1 MTASKMLSLVVP
13 CEHRFAGS
21 DDAGQVD
28 KSPGP
33 VRWML
38 RLEDLSGLDGAV
50 AAIEPTIRATFASGV
65 RGQVLRGDWIGHA
78 LHPALANFVL
88 GSWTSATLLD
98 VVGDRARVRAA
109 QQLVGAGRPPW
120 DRLLGRGGHSGRR
133 RGRVT
138 SGWVSSTPWPTVFA
152 IGLYAASYVSRR
164 RGSGAVGTR
173 LGLAGVA
180 AAGIAAYLGGHL
192 STARNVG
199 TRDPAFLH
207 SGDGDRP

>member
-1 MTASKMLSLVVP
+1 MS
-13 CEHRFAGS
+13 
-21 DDAGQVD
+21 QVER
-28 KSPGP
+28 SPGP

-38 RLEDLSGLDGAV
+38 RLEELSGLDGAV

-98 VVGDRARVRAA
+98 VVGDQGSRRAA
-109 QQLVGAGRPPW
+109 QQLVGAG
-120 DRLLGRGGHSGRR
+120 LLAVGP
-133 RGRVT
+133 T
-138 SGWVSSTPWPTVFA
+138 AWSGWAQWAEAGPRDQRVGLVHAVANGLA
-152 IGLYAASYVSRR
+152 IGLYTASYVSRR

-180 AAGIAAYLGGHL
+180 AAGVAAYLGGHL
-192 STARNVG
+192 STARKVG
-199 TRDPAFLH
+199 TRHPAFLH